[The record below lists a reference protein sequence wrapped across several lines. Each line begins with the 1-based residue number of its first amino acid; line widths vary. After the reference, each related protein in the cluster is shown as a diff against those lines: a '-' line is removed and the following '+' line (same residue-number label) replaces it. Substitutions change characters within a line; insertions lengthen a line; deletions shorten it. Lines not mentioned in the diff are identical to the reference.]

1 MLFAIVD
8 ENQNNSTLLPPT
20 TLSSPLSS
28 PDEQEQNTTNECME
42 MIPADK
48 AISPGEAGEI
58 LLNYMNQANGAKR
71 EEQVELGGSQIA
83 IIDEEHIIER
93 ERQDS
98 EGKTIKERIIKRY
111 KGFKCP
117 KRLVVI
123 VCCLLFLAVLAIV
136 GGLVYYTR
144 KKYSSNKQEGP
155 FIPST
160 QSTKFHYILVC
171 PGPEVIVYL
180 TQENQTVFLDGVT
193 NVDGQPVPSLNY
205 QPLIDGNSA
214 KYIAPSRLI
223 ITRASIGK
231 TFHIKVSLEDEG
243 GLISECSYQVKVEGE
258 ISAKVLLRM

>member
-1 MLFAIVD
+1 
-8 ENQNNSTLLPPT
+8 
-20 TLSSPLSS
+20 
-28 PDEQEQNTTNECME
+28 ME

-48 AISPGEAGEI
+48 AMPPKEAGEI
-58 LLNYMNQANGAKR
+58 LLNYMNQANGANC

-83 IIDEEHIIER
+83 FIDEEQVIER

-98 EGKTIKERIIKRY
+98 EGKTIKERIIKRT
-111 KGFKCP
+111 KGLKCP
-117 KRLVVI
+117 KRVVI
-123 VCCLLFLAVLAIV
+123 FLCGVAFLTVLAIV
-136 GGLVYYTR
+136 GASVYITR
-144 KKYSSNKQEGP
+144 KKYSSSKHEGP

-160 QSTKFHYILVC
+160 QSTKFHYTLVC
-171 PGPEVIVYL
+171 PGPEVVVYL

-243 GLISECSYQVKVEGE
+243 GLVSECNYQVKVEGE
-258 ISAKVLLRM
+258 ISAGVLINVVEYLLDTLE